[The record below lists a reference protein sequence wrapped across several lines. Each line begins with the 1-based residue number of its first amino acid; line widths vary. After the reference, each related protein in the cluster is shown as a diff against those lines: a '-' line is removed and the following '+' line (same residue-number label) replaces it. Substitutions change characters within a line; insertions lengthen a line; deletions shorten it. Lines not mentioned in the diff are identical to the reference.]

1 MWNTITSQDGTAV
14 DSTAGYDPVAAA
26 AAYYGSNWGA
36 YQYGATADYTE
47 APPGVDYQATEVD
60 KPNVSLESEWATHSQ
75 QFAESGATEAT
86 TVVQEVSTVRAA
98 EPETQSG
105 AAIETTATN
114 SLESQQ
120 GNASQYPDA
129 TTGYDYSAYAA
140 GHYFDPNAAYNGM
153 DGYQYGHGHHAYG
166 QPDYYSASYAAAAA
180 APKEIRNPFE
190 DLAKPKE
197 DKTEQAKV
205 WPQRRGPARKRI
217 IMGLPKKADI
227 ARKTKSAAETTSV
240 DSLVSDIKSA
250 DSPTVAEMA
259 NPLTTE
265 NSQREAKLV
274 QLVQMAAQEKENVE
288 ESDNKSTVKEPAGL
302 PIPLP
307 MKLPSFAAPV
317 QKVRI
322 SQAAESEDDDAL
334 SDSEQ
339 PKLSNVKGFQ
349 QRGDT
354 AINAVRSSTMTSS
367 EISSRSAAAEALV
380 AAKNA
385 AANIMQREGFDRRAP
400 LTVHVTITLAFSNKI
415 SISIAAS
422 NSKEITDHP
431 APLVSPV
438 IPPPYH
444 LESESY
450 EQYLESG
457 AAPFERQADPPD
469 TSELYDRQHRK
480 SSSHSLYA
488 SRTERRETD
497 YTGKWLS
504 ARGDRLIDDGYHRE
518 AREGSDYS
526 SNNRRRSRDYKRRT
540 RPVSP
545 MGDSGTD
552 DEEGFV
558 ARHAGKKAHDS
569 SREYDDLDVP
579 LLSPE
584 IHQHREQQHRYT
596 RGHRSLSVERRG
608 YHGHSRGAPPP
619 PPPPPPRDQRRSW
632 R

>member
-14 DSTAGYDPVAAA
+14 DSAAGYDPVAA

-36 YQYGATADYTE
+36 YQYGATADYAE
-47 APPGVDYQATEVD
+47 APPGVDYQPAEVD
-60 KPNVSLESEWATHSQ
+60 KPNLSVESEWATHSQ
-75 QFAESGATEAT
+75 QFAETGATEAT
-86 TVVQEVSTVRAA
+86 AVVQEVSTVRAA

-114 SLESQQ
+114 SLESQH
-120 GNASQYPDA
+120 GSASQYPDA

-205 WPQRRGPARKRI
+205 WPQRRGPARKKI
-217 IMGLPKKADI
+217 IMGLPKKIDV

-240 DSLVSDIKSA
+240 DSLVSDEPSLTKSA

-259 NPLTTE
+259 NSITSE

-274 QLVQMAAQEKENVE
+274 QLVQIAAQEKENVE
-288 ESDNKSTVKEPAGL
+288 ETDNNSTVKEPAGL

-307 MKLPSFAAPV
+307 MKLQSFAAPV
-317 QKVRI
+317 QKMRI
-322 SQAAESEDDDAL
+322 SHAAESEDDDAL

-385 AANIMQREGFDRRAP
+385 AANIMQREGFDRRAS
-400 LTVHVTITLAFSNKI
+400 LTVHVTITLAFSTKI
-415 SISIAAS
+415 SISVAAS
-422 NSKEITDHP
+422 NSKEITD
-431 APLVSPV
+431 
-438 IPPPYH
+438 
-444 LESESY
+444 
-450 EQYLESG
+450 
-457 AAPFERQADPPD
+457 
-469 TSELYDRQHRK
+469 RK
-480 SSSHSLYA
+480 RA
-488 SRTERRETD
+488 T
-497 YTGKWLS
+497 
-504 ARGDRLIDDGYHRE
+504 A
-518 AREGSDYS
+518 
-526 SNNRRRSRDYKRRT
+526 
-540 RPVSP
+540 
-545 MGDSGTD
+545 
-552 DEEGFV
+552 
-558 ARHAGKKAHDS
+558 
-569 SREYDDLDVP
+569 
-579 LLSPE
+579 
-584 IHQHREQQHRYT
+584 
-596 RGHRSLSVERRG
+596 
-608 YHGHSRGAPPP
+608 
-619 PPPPPPRDQRRSW
+619 
-632 R
+632 